1 VKKKILISLLILII
15 VTTSLFAAEPRKGV
29 GVGLTTGIP
38 FHIGPTVEYNFGPA
52 TASLALGYM
61 GQGAGANF
69 FHLRLGGDYN
79 FSTPF
84 IQNDWD
90 LDLYLSVGGQ
100 LDLGFT
106 KGATL
111 IGIGIPVTWAW
122 YMESL
127 PLKFYAKAGPVVE
140 IFNITGWGSSVGLGF
155 FGSAGALYYF

>member
-1 VKKKILISLLILII
+1 MI

-61 GQGAGANF
+61 RYSLLGLGGANF
-69 FHLRLGGDYN
+69 FHLRVGGDYN

-90 LDLYLSVGGQ
+90 LDLNLSVGGQ
-100 LDLGFT
+100 LDLSFSKGFT
-106 KGATL
+106 I
-111 IGIGIPVTWAW
+111 IGIGIPVTWSW

-140 IFNITGWGSSVGLGF
+140 IGSALGTTDVALGF